1 MGLNE
6 QTNNCPQNEKF
17 KLALNSITRY
27 WMIRESSWKI
37 ERKMEKNGNI
47 RKFAF
52 DCLTFSRSR
61 SSSVRTA
68 SGFDDT
74 FFSWT
79 RDHSART
86 GSRLS
91 RDIVRAATPMLS
103 SAFFRTTRFRN
114 LLTTCSITA
123 GWLAR
128 EPGYCGDNGVF
139 LRPGRELWKMNV
151 AALIVLSLGIV
162 VYVVFKCFSFFFFFV
177 YNTFDIISLL
187 RFCLM
192 NNTLQESISSCAV
205 E

>member
-1 MGLNE
+1 MKNF
-6 QTNNCPQNEKF
+6 KF
-17 KLALNSITRY
+17 ALNSISNDSR
-27 WMIRESSWKI
+27 I
-37 ERKMEKNGNI
+37 ELENRRKKSMEKNGNI

-177 YNTFDIISLL
+177 FYIFDIISLL